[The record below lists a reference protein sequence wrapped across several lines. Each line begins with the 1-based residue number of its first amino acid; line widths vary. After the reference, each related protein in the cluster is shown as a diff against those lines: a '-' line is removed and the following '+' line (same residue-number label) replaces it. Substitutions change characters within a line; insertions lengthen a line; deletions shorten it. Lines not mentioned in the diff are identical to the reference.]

1 MHAPPYY
8 EVHARQILR
17 LLSTL
22 VELLS
27 TISTLLRYAMAS
39 VVASI
44 GGRIAVRARA
54 SSSSDDPQPVPVRIP
69 RPSRRAMLSVP
80 VSIAIATRAPDAVD
94 ASAPGE
100 WGYADSSNGPAR
112 WGDIL
117 DADGKAS
124 YPACGCAACQQS
136 PIDLVRTAAKG
147 NVRVGSLA
155 DRLVA
160 PAKPVTL
167 AVSQKHGTP
176 NYVANDQGNDAA
188 VVAPDGVRYTFNSLH
203 FHTPAENTVDGVANA
218 MEMHMVHLSEAG
230 DIAVLGVL
238 FRHADAELPA
248 NAEVAKLLRKIDA
261 DGGKTKVAVDLGG
274 LYDGGAGFW
283 EWTGSLTTPPCSGN
297 VRWLLQ
303 KEVRGVDA
311 RQAEAFKKHVGGF
324 PGNARPTQPLNGR
337 AVLSFDPTGV

>member
-1 MHAPPYY
+1 
-8 EVHARQILR
+8 
-17 LLSTL
+17 
-22 VELLS
+22 
-27 TISTLLRYAMAS
+27 MAS

-112 WGDIL
+112 WSDIL
-117 DADGKAS
+117 DADGQAS

-176 NYVANDQGNDAA
+176 NYVATDQGNDAA
-188 VVAPDGVRYTFNSLH
+188 VVAPDDADAGRTAGKRLKRQVRVSSSARSFPY
-203 FHTPAENTVDGVANA
+203 FHTQTPLIEYHPITTQLLTIHPPTNHQPRRSRRRREDLISRSQPRGRSHRIRCSRAPHAPPNRVGVQ
-218 MEMHMVHLSEAG
+218 
-230 DIAVLGVL
+230 
-238 FRHADAELPA
+238 R
-248 NAEVAKLLRKIDA
+248 
-261 DGGKTKVAVDLGG
+261 
-274 LYDGGAGFW
+274 
-283 EWTGSLTTPPCSGN
+283 WTGRVATAASQGRRRR
-297 VRWLLQ
+297 VRPRCYPAGGEFLLL
-303 KEVRGVDA
+303 
-311 RQAEAFKKHVGGF
+311 F
-324 PGNARPTQPLNGR
+324 PYGQLE
-337 AVLSFDPTGV
+337 

>member
-1 MHAPPYY
+1 
-8 EVHARQILR
+8 
-17 LLSTL
+17 
-22 VELLS
+22 
-27 TISTLLRYAMAS
+27 MAS
-39 VVASI
+39 VVASV
-44 GGRIAVRARA
+44 GGPVAVRASSV
-54 SSSSDDPQPVPVRIP
+54 SSSNDPKPAPARIP
-69 RPSRRAMLSVP
+69 RSSRRAMLAAP
-80 VSIAIATRAPDAVD
+80 VSIVIATRAPDSAD

-100 WGYADSSNGPAR
+100 WGYADSSNGPLR

-136 PIDLVRTAAKG
+136 PIDLVRTAARG

-160 PAKPVTL
+160 PDKPVTL

-176 NYVANDQGNDAA
+176 NYVATDRANGAA
-188 VVAPDGVRYTFNSLH
+188 VVAPDGARYDFDSLH

-218 MEMHMVHLSEAG
+218 MEMHMVHVSPAG
-230 DIAVLGVL
+230 DVAVLGVL
-238 FRHADAELPA
+238 FRHADADFPA
-248 NAEVAKLLRKIDA
+248 NAEVTKLLEKIAA
-261 DGGKTKVAVDLGG
+261 DGGREKVRVNLGS
-274 LYDGGAGFW
+274 LYDSGAGFW

-303 KEVRGVDA
+303 KGTFGVSA
-311 RQAEAFKKHVGGF
+311 AQREAFREHVGGF

-337 AVLSFDPTGV
+337 TVLSFDPTRS